1 MNEKPKKGQ
10 LKILPGKGIPPIV
23 CIIGNSGTGK
33 TTLVENLIPELKGR
47 GLRVGTI
54 KHDVH
59 GFEMDKPG
67 KDSWRHKQAGAMT
80 TIVSSPH
87 QIGMVMDVDHDYSLD
102 ELAAFFP
109 GVDIILVEGFKR
121 AKRPKIEIFRP
132 ELRKEPL
139 CKDDDFLVAL
149 ISDTLVDLGV
159 PRFSSDDIKGLA
171 DFLII
176 HFNLAQSISP
186 EHREAAS

>member
-1 MNEKPKKGQ
+1 MNKKPKKGQ
-10 LKILPGKGIPPIV
+10 LKILPGKKVPPIV
-23 CIIGNSGTGK
+23 CIIGHSGTGK
-33 TTLVENLIPELKGR
+33 TTLLENLIPELKGR

-67 KDSWRHKQAGAMT
+67 KDSWRHKQAGATT
-80 TIVSSPH
+80 TIISSPH
-87 QIGMVMDVDHDYSLD
+87 QIGMVMDVDHEHSLD

-132 ELRKEPL
+132 ELRNKPL

-149 ISDTLVDLGV
+149 ISDALVDLGV